1 MTRLETKVLAV
12 YCIDPTG
19 TNGHRYLKTLAN
31 PHIIVHLFT
40 IGSSQTLILNC
51 FKIWFWAGKYIL
63 CAKKARWPMKYFFN
77 LDSAVKNQN
86 QGTGFWFATNV
97 SIISTMPS
105 ANLVVLGKKKKAY
118 RVFCEGDHQQDSQRR
133 RIIRNR
139 FLFYATRLLLGIAKS
154 ELFSNHFFQ
163 CCTHVKMFKALF

>member
-1 MTRLETKVLAV
+1 
-12 YCIDPTG
+12 
-19 TNGHRYLKTLAN
+19 
-31 PHIIVHLFT
+31 
-40 IGSSQTLILNC
+40 
-51 FKIWFWAGKYIL
+51 
-63 CAKKARWPMKYFFN
+63 MKYFFN

-105 ANLVVLGKKKKAY
+105 ASLVVLGKKKKAY

-163 CCTHVKMFKALF
+163 CCTHVKMFQALFQIITNSLRQTCTGLIIVIVILKSSFNVFSVNAPTSMSGHNKKITTMGITGMMMHNVLIQ